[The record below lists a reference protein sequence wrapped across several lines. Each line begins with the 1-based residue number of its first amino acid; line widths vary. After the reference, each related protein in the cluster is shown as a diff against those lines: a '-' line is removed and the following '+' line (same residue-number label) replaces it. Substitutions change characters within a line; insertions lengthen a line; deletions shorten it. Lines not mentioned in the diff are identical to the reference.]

1 MNRKQERKDNR
12 LSGEVRV
19 ATQQELEEQLDALEA
34 AIATGATKI
43 KYSDKEITY
52 NSFDDLVRA
61 RDFLLKK
68 LGRSTG
74 KRRANPPFCKG
85 L

>member
-1 MNRKQERKDNR
+1 M
-12 LSGEVRV
+12 
-19 ATQQELEEQLDALEA
+19 TQQELEEQLNALEQ
-34 AIATGATKI
+34 AIATGANRI

-52 NSFDDLVRA
+52 NSLDDMIRA
-61 RDFLLKK
+61 RDFLLKQ

-74 KRRANPPFCKG
+74 KRRTNPPFCKG